1 MAATLLWLSQV
12 RQHTRPGDDFMLL
25 KEQKMFTAFLLT
37 TCDQSQCQASCD
49 SLGGN
54 PVEGL
59 RSAPGVLELEM
70 GLQDGKA
77 GRGPAKASGI
87 YPVDILEDDPA
98 GHQEATLAYYAMLEE
113 GARPSPEVF
122 SLPTGEQVKLEASSV
137 CFCTVHRDEPQHK
150 ILVLVNPQD
159 TKTVVAV
166 YVKQSW
172 WATEDVLRTS
182 NPSREGLMKVQSFGE
197 RIVLFILN
205 VVIFGRLERN
215 LDDDDMFFLP
225 HSVKEEAKIL
235 WRDGAAVGF
244 YTTKR
249 KGSLCGD
256 STGTC
261 YLLPVFDTVF
271 VRRRH
276 RRRGLGLTMLQ
287 DFCQT
292 FREDEALGVSWPISP
307 AMYQVCRKFLA
318 AHPAE
323 RGRLWEVE
331 PPGAWGQRDNIWLKV
346 QLQQSRLH
354 LDCEW
359 GGAVPCGLITS
370 RVGSDESAGET
381 ISVAVAGTKERASA
395 GWWHPGLLPP
405 PFLKEPHLPDPLAQ
419 ILALP
424 QCSWIRDS
432 PGVRVPVFRLE
443 GSGKSAGR
451 CLGDAGCRRRS
462 ASSVKIL
469 RHTEVLGAADSA
481 PLPPGGLTRAAAHVL
496 CL

>member
-1 MAATLLWLSQV
+1 MDAEAA
-12 RQHTRPGDDFMLL
+12 
-25 KEQKMFTAFLLT
+25 
-37 TCDQSQCQASCD
+37 
-49 SLGGN
+49 
-54 PVEGL
+54 
-59 RSAPGVLELEM
+59 
-70 GLQDGKA
+70 
-77 GRGPAKASGI
+77 RGAAGI

-98 GHQEATLAYYAMLEE
+98 GHQEATLAYYAMLGE
-113 GARPSPEVF
+113 GAGPSPEVF

-137 CFCTVHRDEPQHK
+137 CFCTMHRDEPQHK

-166 YVKQSW
+166 YVKESW
-172 WATEDVLRTS
+172 WTTEDVLRTS
-182 NPSREGLMKVQSFGE
+182 DPSREGLMKVQSFGE

-256 STGTC
+256 GTSSC

-271 VRRRH
+271 VRRSH
-276 RRRGLGLTMLQ
+276 RRRGLGLAMLR

-292 FREDEALGVSWPISP
+292 FRDDEALGISWPISP

-331 PPGAWGQRDNIWLKV
+331 PPGAWGQRGNIWLKV
-346 QLQQSRLH
+346 QLQQSRQADFHML
-354 LDCEW
+354 LLGPFRRVRLFATLWTAACQAPLSMGFSRQEYQS
-359 GGAVPCGLITS
+359 GL
-370 RVGSDESAGET
+370 
-381 ISVAVAGTKERASA
+381 
-395 GWWHPGLLPP
+395 PFPP
-405 PFLKEPHLPDPLAQ
+405 PGDLPDPGIDPSSPASPALQADSSLLSPDARKWNRALGYELAQ
-419 ILALP
+419 
-424 QCSWIRDS
+424 SD
-432 PGVRVPVFRLE
+432 
-443 GSGKSAGR
+443 GR
-451 CLGDAGCRRRS
+451 QNRGQGWATG
-462 ASSVKIL
+462 
-469 RHTEVLGAADSA
+469 
-481 PLPPGGLTRAAAHVL
+481 
-496 CL
+496 